1 MITVDGKQLIAKYL
15 LGQAPAYATHLAVGV
30 GAKPLVTGAS
40 ASISSTIESLDFE
53 AFRVPIIAKGL
64 VREQVGNE
72 FKEKI
77 YFKAEMPTS
86 ERYLITEVGAYPAQ
100 SNLIAANYD
109 SKLLITFS
117 TTEDWSYYVNG
128 SGSPLGSPDTP
139 LDSEVSL
146 GSIVTTQSATF
157 VNSNATIFENSS
169 RASRYE
175 PPRFL
180 STSLAVIGNSTSISN
195 TGGSPLELAYS
206 SSASY
211 LSTSNIAFDLSKNN
225 LNDKI
230 KLAFSLL
237 SKTYNNNTNPDK
249 VRITIEFINQ
259 LPNLITNPPKGYLDI
274 ELSASDFS
282 NGRYVVVEKTV
293 GDIRKETNF
302 SLANINSVRIYT
314 SVLNSEVPT
323 SNYYVLYDGL
333 RLDNVTTL
341 NPLYSLVGYTVM
353 KTDTGYPVEK
363 LANSTNFI
371 EYRFSIEA

>member
-1 MITVDGKQLIAKYL
+1 MITVNGKQLIAKYL

-30 GAKPLVTGAS
+30 GAKSLVTGAS
-40 ASISSTIESLDFE
+40 ASISPTIEALDFE

-64 VREQVGNE
+64 VREETESGYI
-72 FKEKI
+72 EKI

-117 TTEDWSYYVNG
+117 PTEEWSYYVNG
-128 SGSPLGSPDTP
+128 SGSALGSPDTP
-139 LDSEVSL
+139 LDSEASL
-146 GSIVTTQSATF
+146 GSIVTSQSATF
-157 VNSNATIFENSS
+157 VNSNSTIFENPN
-169 RASRYE
+169 RTSRYE
-175 PPRFL
+175 SPRFL
-180 STSLAVIGNSTSISN
+180 NTSLVVIGNSSTISN
-195 TGGSPLELAYS
+195 TEESPLKLAYS

-211 LSTSNIAFDLSKNN
+211 LSNNNISIDLSKNN
-225 LNDKI
+225 LDDKI

-237 SKTYNNNTNPDK
+237 SKAYDNDNNPDK
-249 VRITIEFINQ
+249 VRIVIEFINE
-259 LPNLITNPPKGYLDI
+259 LPNLLTNPPKGYLDI
-274 ELSASDFS
+274 ELSESDFNDS
-282 NGRYVVVEKTV
+282 RYVIVEKTV

-302 SLANINSVRIYT
+302 SLSNINSIRIYT

-323 SNYYVLYDGL
+323 SNYYILYDGL
-333 RLDNVTTL
+333 RLDNVTTI
-341 NPLYSLVGYTVM
+341 NPLYSLVGYTVI

-363 LANSTNFI
+363 LANSTNYI